1 MNISISNM
9 PPRSPALRGSLPPEG
24 ARFTLGRPGGETSM
38 WLKFAIQN
46 TLRNRRRSLVTVSIA
61 ALGTAAILLAGGF
74 ALFTYQSLA
83 QAAARN
89 TGHLILGTADQFT
102 RDEDTPLQYGL
113 DDVAT
118 LRTQLLADPA
128 VRQVL
133 PKVEFSGLISNGDK
147 STVMM
152 ATGVEPDSEFAVKG
166 PFLTITAG
174 AVLTSGSANA
184 EVMLGE
190 GLARSLKA
198 TPGSSL
204 TLLASTSEG
213 AMNAMD
219 VQVKG
224 IFSTGVPDID
234 KRLVYTDIATA
245 QRLLVTQRVSSLG
258 IFLDRMESTLP
269 AQQRLKGQYPS
280 LTVQTW
286 IEQAFFY
293 QSVRDL
299 YNRIFGALGLI
310 IGVIVVFVVTN
321 AMAMAIIERTREIG
335 TLRAMGTLPSQ
346 LLRTLALEGMVLGG
360 VGAFAGAA
368 LSLAVSLLLY
378 VVPVNMP
385 PPPGRSVGYP
395 LNISIDPTMYVV
407 TLAAMVLLTML
418 ASSWVARRTVN
429 MPVVEALA
437 HT

>member
-1 MNISISNM
+1 MTD
-9 PPRSPALRGSLPPEG
+9 LR
-24 ARFTLGRPGGETSM
+24 M
-38 WLKFAIQN
+38 WLKFATQN

-74 ALFTYQSLA
+74 ALSTYEALA
-83 QAAARN
+83 QAAARS
-89 TGHLILGTADQFT
+89 TGHLILSTPEQFV
-102 RDEDTPLQYGL
+102 RDEDTPLQHGL
-113 DDVAT
+113 DDVAA

-133 PKVEFSGLISNGDK
+133 PRVEFSGLISNGDK

-174 AVLTSGSANA
+174 HVLASDSQDA
-184 EVMLGE
+184 EIMLGE

-204 TLLASTSEG
+204 TLLASTTEG
-213 AMNAMD
+213 AMNALD
-219 VQVKG
+219 VRVKG

-234 KRLVYTDIATA
+234 KRLVYTGIATA
-245 QRLLVTQRVSSLG
+245 QKLLVTQRVSSLG
-258 IFLDRMESTLP
+258 IFLDRMESTGP
-269 AQQRLKGQYPS
+269 AQQRLAAQFPQ
-280 LTVQTW
+280 LTVQSW
-286 IEQAFFY
+286 MDQAFFY
-293 QSVRDL
+293 RSVRAL
-299 YNRIFGALGLI
+299 YNRSFGALGLI

-335 TLRAMGTLPSQ
+335 TLRALGTLPSQ

-360 VGAFAGAA
+360 VGALAGAA
-368 LSLAVSLLLY
+368 LSLGISLLLY

-395 LNISIDPTMYVV
+395 LNISIDPLLVAA

-418 ASSWVARRTVN
+418 ASSWVARKTVHL
-429 MPVVEALA
+429 PVVDALA

>member
-1 MNISISNM
+1 MNIAMN
-9 PPRSPALRGSLPPEG
+9 
-24 ARFTLGRPGGETSM
+24 M

-74 ALFTYQSLA
+74 ALYTYEALA
-83 QAAARN
+83 QSAART
-89 TGHLILGTADQFT
+89 TGHLILGRPDQFA
-102 RDEDTPLQYGL
+102 RDEDTPLQHGL

-118 LRTQLLADPA
+118 LRTQLLADPV

-133 PKVEFSGLISNGDK
+133 PKIEFSGLISNGDK
-147 STVMM
+147 STVMV
-152 ATGVEPDSEFAVKG
+152 AAGVEPDSEFAVKG
-166 PFLTITAG
+166 PFLSLTAG
-174 AVLTSGSANA
+174 QVLASGSTGA

-190 GLARSLKA
+190 GLAKSLKA
-198 TPGSSL
+198 SPGSSL
-204 TLLASTSEG
+204 TLLASTTEG

-219 VQVKG
+219 VRVKG

-234 KRLVYTDIATA
+234 KRLVYTDIVTA
-245 QRLLVTQRVSSLG
+245 QKLLVTERVSTLG
-258 IFLDRMESTLP
+258 IFLDRMESTEP
-269 AQQRLKGQYPS
+269 VQRRLAALYPK

-286 IEQAFFY
+286 MDQAFFY
-293 QSVRDL
+293 KSVRDL
-299 YNRIFGALGLI
+299 YNRIFGALGMI

-360 VGAFAGAA
+360 VGALSGAA
-368 LSLAVSLLLY
+368 LSLGASLMLY

-395 LNISIDPTMYVV
+395 LNVSIDPLMYAA
-407 TLAAMVLLTML
+407 TLAAMVLLTKL
-418 ASSWVARRTVN
+418 ASSWVARKTVN
-429 MPVVEALA
+429 MPVVDALA